1 MPRGTPARRAI
12 QPRCSERSALPVIR
26 RLLQR
31 VFPGLGGA
39 SRDPTVIPFEQH
51 GVSRERISFC
61 ARKVVAG
68 LQEAGY
74 AAFVVGGAVRD
85 LLIDLEPK
93 DFDVATS
100 ATPEQAKGV
109 FRRSRII
116 GRRFRL
122 VHVMCGQDTVEVS
135 TFRGSANGD
144 EDSQARDEH
153 GRILRDNVFGSQAE
167 DAVRRDF
174 TINALFYD
182 PQTQQILDYCGGF
195 ADLRKRVIR
204 MIGRPEERFREDP
217 IRMLRAVR
225 LAAKVGGHI
234 DPRTRQ
240 PIRELGSLLHNVPPA
255 RLFEEMLKLLLSGH
269 ATECLL
275 QLRNEGLHH
284 GVLPL
289 LDVILE
295 QPMGERFV
303 MLALGRTDERVR
315 EDKPVSPAFL
325 FAALLWHEVLAAWR
339 VREADGMREMPA
351 LSAAMDEVIAVQV
364 EKLAIPR
371 RYTADMRELWD
382 LQARL
387 LNRSGRRPYRL
398 LEHPRLRAGYD
409 FLELRCESGEVDL
422 EVAQWWDRFM
432 SAGDDERAAMLL
444 PDKGGT
450 KRRRRKRRPS
460 RAQDG
465 AEEGDAAGA
474 QEAPPEPG
482 EVPADRVA

>member
-1 MPRGTPARRAI
+1 M
-12 QPRCSERSALPVIR
+12 IR

-31 VFPGLGGA
+31 VFSGRPGKNK
-39 SRDPTVIPFEQH
+39 DPLVIPFARH
-51 GVSRERISFC
+51 GVAAERISAC

-68 LQEAGY
+68 LQEGGH

-100 ATPEQAKGV
+100 ATPEQVKEV

-135 TFRGSANGD
+135 TFRGPANGD
-144 EDSQARDEH
+144 SDRQMQDEH
-153 GRILRDNVFGSQAE
+153 GRILRDNVFGTQAE
-167 DAVRRDF
+167 DALRRDF

-182 PQTQQILDYCGGF
+182 PRSQEILDYCGGF
-195 ADLRKRVIR
+195 DDLRKRVIR
-204 MIGRPEERFREDP
+204 MIGVPDQRYREDP
-217 IRMLRAVR
+217 VRMLRAVR
-225 LAAKVGGHI
+225 LAAKVGGHVE
-234 DPRTRQ
+234 PRTRE
-240 PIRELGSLLHNVPPA
+240 PIRALAPLIQNVPPA

-284 GVLPL
+284 GVLPM

-303 MLALGRTDERVR
+303 MLALNKTDERVR
-315 EDKPVSPAFL
+315 EGKGVSPAFL
-325 FAALLWHEVLAAWR
+325 FAALLWHEVLSAWR
-339 VREADGMREMPA
+339 AREAGGMKPVPA
-351 LSAAMDEVIAVQV
+351 LHEAMDEVISAQV

-371 RYTADMRELWD
+371 RFTTDMKELWE
-382 LQARL
+382 LQLRL
-387 LNRSGRRPYRL
+387 LNRSGKRPYRL

-409 FLELRCESGEVDL
+409 FLQLRCESGEV
-422 EVAQWWDRFM
+422 EQEIAQWWDEFM
-432 SAGDDERAAMLL
+432 RGSEDERARLQM
-444 PDKGGT
+444 PDSGP
-450 KRRRRKRRPS
+450 KRRRRRRKPGGQGDAS
-460 RAQDG
+460 AQESGAQTAQDSQG
-465 AEEGDAAGA
+465 EGDA
-474 QEAPPEPG
+474 QP
-482 EVPADRVA
+482 